1 MVSATCSQISLCNK
15 WTDAGRNVKD
25 DERTDEADRQQ
36 GSFDK
41 ITTKLRCSL
50 PCTTIVMDF
59 GEIPDDIWIS
69 IFEQINDLSILA
81 ILVRTCRRFHGLA
94 SKLLLRELKW
104 IKPELTLRNIEAWG
118 GVYSTV
124 LALPRK
130 ITIGVPFEF
139 THAMRQSIS
148 HVRFDCRPTRLI
160 YDLSRL

>member
-1 MVSATCSQISLCNK
+1 
-15 WTDAGRNVKD
+15 
-25 DERTDEADRQQ
+25 
-36 GSFDK
+36 
-41 ITTKLRCSL
+41 
-50 PCTTIVMDF
+50 MDF